1 VQREPSPE
9 APNPD
14 APFDVVLVGIDDT
27 PESLVAA
34 VQADVLRVDGGSLHF
49 VAVAER
55 YLAAHAGL
63 AARHASV
70 RVAENVAD
78 DLARAQK
85 LVDSDETI
93 LAEGRLVSVLRTEGE
108 QRAATL
114 LVVGARAH
122 GKLRART
129 LGGHDEEALADAP
142 CSVLLARPGWGPHRP
157 NRVVHCPGAAQG
169 QRYAERVARRLAE
182 RLGCELVIAVGVEDD
197 LELEG
202 LARSSP
208 ELVVDPGSQVDA
220 AATAA
225 TTQSLL
231 VVDRDLGVDA
241 VRRLAYGVSC
251 SVLVVHRSAI
261 GATAP
266 ASS

>member
-1 VQREPSPE
+1 VEREPSPE
-9 APNPD
+9 AANPD
-14 APFDVVLVGIDDT
+14 SPFAVVLVGIDDT

-34 VQADVLRVDGGSLHF
+34 VQADVLRVNGGSLHF

-78 DLARAQK
+78 DLARAQR
-85 LVDSDETI
+85 LVEADDTI
-93 LAEGRLVSVLRTEGE
+93 LAEGRLVSVLRAEGE
-108 QRAATL
+108 QRAASL

-142 CSVLLARPGWGPHRP
+142 CSVLLARPGWGPRRP
-157 NRVVHCPGAAQG
+157 NRVVHCPGSAREP
-169 QRYAERVARRLAE
+169 RYAEAVARRLAE

-197 LELEG
+197 LELES
-202 LARSSP
+202 LAGHSP
-208 ELVVDPGSQVDA
+208 DVVVDPGSQVDA

-231 VVDRDLGVDA
+231 VVDRDLGVEA

-251 SVLVVHRSAI
+251 SVLVVHRPAT
-261 GATAP
+261 GATAS
-266 ASS
+266 ASA